1 MTELSNSA
9 QVTESINGL
18 QINSSEEL
26 NDLEFLGSL
35 DSTSGLNISI
45 QRVTFVR
52 DAFNVVKNYIDQGNI
67 FEGLDYKVDVFNE
80 TSTTTIEQWL
90 DLTDKSI
97 VFPERGAIECKALLK
112 EGIQQLD
119 DRLGAITYAYLE
131 DEGIITESDYVDVEY
146 SVQKIF
152 EPSEIAISALMIYI
166 IVTALIEKAKDL
178 GKDSATSSGIAVAGA
193 TGSIGSALFTA
204 LAIILEVAANALVV
218 VAFIDI
224 VRDFIGYFI
233 QPKRTH
239 KAMMLKTLMSK
250 AAEQLG
256 YGFDTDITDLDNIV
270 LLPSNPNTDDI
281 DSKGFISIPGTIKNG
296 YPNAQDF
303 GYNANEIFQG
313 AALYFKAIYQVI
325 NGTIQFRSENS
336 EYWVR
341 QSTLVL
347 PDVKDEQFTYNTD
360 EAVANKLIAFEL
372 DPIADEYTLQEF
384 KGTNFEVITD
394 IKNPVNP
401 DAKFIKG
408 LDEIRIPWALGT
420 RKENLTPLE
429 EILKTLASIADDA
442 INVFGGNS
450 NLANQVKTKLGT
462 LKVSSNNHQKP
473 KLLWLENGRIPSDHR
488 EKLSARVSWE
498 KYHIYDSFV
507 SNDFNGQKLVYEK
520 SIPFGYDDFL
530 KLSENSY
537 FRDSK
542 GRVGQVVELKWIS
555 SQDKANVKY
564 WIRQP
569 YTQNLKETFIEVE

>member
-90 DLTDKSI
+90 DLTDKPI

-152 EPSEIAISALMIYI
+152 EPSKIAISALMIYI